1 MSNIFEPYIDSD
13 VKRNQYVEDP
23 APSVGVEEALPDS
36 QDAESILKKR
46 ETSALRWFLIFSLI
60 AVGLLI
66 GKSAHLQIVQNS
78 IYENLAQ
85 GNRNRLIPLPA
96 PRGII
101 YDRFGVPLVKNVPS
115 FDAVIIPIDLPKEST
130 ERDPVLQQA
139 SSILNMPV
147 AQISEAVAK
156 VDQASFQPVLLKGN
170 ISRDEALILEAQTE
184 KLPGIR
190 VNETSI
196 RNYPQNDLLSH
207 TLGYVGK
214 ITKEELDRKT
224 AEGKNYLLNDAIGKS
239 GIEANYEDLLRGALG
254 QEEVEVDAR
263 GNIQKT
269 LATKNPEP
277 GHNLVLTLDEGLQQK
292 LRDLLVEQVNKA
304 GVSKAAAVA
313 MDPRDGGVLALV
325 SVPSYDN
332 NLFSKGISQQD
343 YDGLTSNPN
352 KPLFNNALSGA
363 FPPGSTFKP
372 FLAAAGLQEGL
383 ITPET
388 TVNSTGGVQV
398 GSRTFHDYKPGG
410 HGITNLNKAIALSVN
425 TYFYCLGGGCQG
437 ITGLGIDRI
446 DKYAKLFG
454 FGDYVGIDISPEAK
468 GLIPSPDW
476 KRDALGE
483 SWYIGDTFNTSIGQ
497 GYVAVSPL
505 QLASAYVALSNG
517 GTYYQPHLL
526 YQSFTNNPKER
537 ESRNMT
543 IVRKDIISPDHLNE
557 VKRAMVET
565 VKSGSGRQ
573 LDHLGIDAAG
583 KTGTAEFII
592 SNKTGEIGEHAWFV
606 TFAPASD
613 PKIVLVV
620 LVEGAGEGHTNSVPV
635 ARDALQ
641 WYFSRGEIK
650 NQLDK

>member
-85 GNRNRLIPLPA
+85 GNRNRLIPLSA

-115 FDAVIIPIDLPKEST
+115 FDAVIVPIDLPKQPSD
-130 ERDPVLQQA
+130 RDPVLQQA
-139 SSILNMPV
+139 SGILNMPV
-147 AQISEAVAK
+147 SQISDVVSK
-156 VDQASFQPVLLKGN
+156 VDRSSFQPVLLKGN

-224 AEGKNYLLNDAIGKS
+224 GEGKNYLLNDAIGKS
-239 GIEANYEDLLRGALG
+239 GIESNYEDLLRGALG
-254 QEEVEVDAR
+254 QEEVEVDAS

-269 LATKNPEP
+269 LATKSPEP
-277 GHNLVLTLDEGLQQK
+277 GHNLVLTLDEGLQEK

-332 NLFSKGISQQD
+332 NLFSKGISQKD
-343 YDGLTSNPN
+343 YDSLTNNPS

-454 FGDYVGIDISPEAK
+454 FGDYVGIDINPEAK

-505 QLASAYVALSNG
+505 QLASAYVALANG

-526 YQSFTNNPKER
+526 FQSFTSNAKER
-537 ESRNMT
+537 ETKKSN

-557 VKRAMVET
+557 VKRALVET

-592 SNKTGEIGEHAWFV
+592 NNKTGEIGEHAWFV

-641 WYFSRGEIK
+641 WYFSRGEVK

>member
-23 APSVGVEEALPDS
+23 APSVGVEEALPDAHDS
-36 QDAESILKKR
+36 ESILKKR
-46 ETSALRWFLIFSLI
+46 ETSALRWFLVFSLVV
-60 AVGLLI
+60 VGLLA
-66 GKSAHLQIVQNS
+66 GKSAHLQILQNS
-78 IYENLAQ
+78 MYESLAQ

-115 FDAVIIPIDLPKEST
+115 FDAVLIPVDLPKDAA
-130 ERDPVLQQA
+130 ERDAVVQQA
-139 SSILNMPV
+139 SALLNLPMT
-147 AQISEAVAK
+147 QLTDIISKSERT
-156 VDQASFQPVLLKGN
+156 SFQPVLLKDN
-170 ISRDEALILEAQTE
+170 ISRDEALILES
-184 KLPGIR
+184 KSDKVPGVR
-190 VNETSI
+190 VSESSI

-224 AEGKNYLLNDAIGKS
+224 DEEKNYLYNDSIGKS
-239 GIEANYEDLLRGALG
+239 GLESNYEDVLRGELG
-254 QEEVEVDAR
+254 QEQVEVDAN

-269 LATKNPEP
+269 LATQAPKS
-277 GHNLVLTLDEGLQQK
+277 GTNLVLTIDEGLQEK
-292 LRDLLVEQVNKA
+292 LRDLLVEQVGKA

-332 NLFSKGISQQD
+332 NLFSRGISQKD
-343 YDGLTSNPN
+343 YENLTSNPN

-398 GSRTFHDYKPGG
+398 GSRVFHDYKPGG

-437 ITGLGIDRI
+437 ISGLGIDRI

-454 FGDYVGIDISPEAK
+454 FGDYVGVDISPEAK
-468 GLIPSPDW
+468 GLLPSPDW
-476 KRDALGE
+476 KEQTLKE
-483 SWYIGDTFNTSIGQ
+483 SWFIGDTFNTSIGQ
-497 GYVAVSPL
+497 GYVAVTPL
-505 QLASAYVALSNG
+505 QLAAGYVALANG
-517 GTYYQPHLL
+517 GTYYKPHLL
-526 YQSFTNNPKER
+526 YQTFSDSAKDRASKQSE
-537 ESRNMT
+537 
-543 IVRKDIISPDHLNE
+543 IVRKDIISKEHLEE
-557 VKRAMVET
+557 VKRALVET

-583 KTGTAEFII
+583 KTGTAQFVIN
-592 SNKTGEIGEHAWFV
+592 NKTGEIGEHAWFV

-620 LVEGAGEGHTNSVPV
+620 LVEGAGEGHANSVPV

-641 WYFSRGEIK
+641 WYFARGDIK